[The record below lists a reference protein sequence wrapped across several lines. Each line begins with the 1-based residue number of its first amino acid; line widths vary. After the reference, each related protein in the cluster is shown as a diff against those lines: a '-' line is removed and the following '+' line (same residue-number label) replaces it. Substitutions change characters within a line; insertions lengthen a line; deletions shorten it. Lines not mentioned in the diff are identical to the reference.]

1 MRLYKTF
8 GYVLIPF
15 LILVLLGIFYYEIP
29 EFFNEGLNSTP
40 FLVTTFSIVVFSI
53 LNMGFALEWWAH
65 HFYGNYAAAMRKVID
80 ELKEA

>member
-1 MRLYKTF
+1 MGLYKTF

-29 EFFNEGLNSTP
+29 EFFNKGLNSTS

-53 LNMGFALEWWAH
+53 LNMGIALEWWAH

>member
-1 MRLYKTF
+1 MELYKTF
-8 GYVLIPF
+8 GFALISF

-29 EFFNEGLNSTP
+29 EFFNEGLSSTP
-40 FLVTTFSIVVFSI
+40 FLVTTFSVVFFSI
-53 LNMGFALEWWAH
+53 LYMGIALEWWAH